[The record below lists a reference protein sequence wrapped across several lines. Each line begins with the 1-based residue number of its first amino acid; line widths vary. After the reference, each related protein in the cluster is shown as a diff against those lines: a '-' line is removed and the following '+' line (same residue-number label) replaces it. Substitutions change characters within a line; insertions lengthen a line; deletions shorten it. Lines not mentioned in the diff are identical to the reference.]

1 MGFIIAI
8 IGILYHIRVQGQRG
22 GIMFVDKAEIFIK
35 SGKGGDGRVSF
46 RREKYVPDGGPDG
59 GDGGKGGSIY
69 ALVDSSMRTLMDF
82 RYKRKYAAEPGEN
95 GGKKNRFG
103 KDAEDWIIK
112 VPAGTIIRD
121 KETGRVLA
129 DLTEIGQKQLLAG
142 GGKGGKGN
150 THFKNSIRQAPTFA
164 QQGRMG
170 QEFTI
175 ILELKMLADVGL
187 VGYPNVGKS
196 TLLSVLTKASPK
208 IANYHF
214 TTLKPN
220 LGVVEVVRGK
230 SFVLADIPG
239 LIEGASEGI
248 GLGHD
253 FLRHVERTKM
263 LVHVVDVSGV
273 EGRNPIEDFDNI
285 NKELHQYDE
294 RLSNKV
300 QVIAANKTDII
311 YDEEVF
317 NDFVKE
323 MESRGHKVFPI
334 SAATQQGVTEM
345 MQYVTHALDDI
356 EEVVLVDIDDTH
368 VIYGVE
374 ADKNQKIEYHVKGD
388 VYTVSGIPIDRLVY
402 STDFTDV
409 ESLRR
414 FQSVLTKMGVF
425 EELREMG
432 IEDGDTVKIFD
443 FEFDYY
449 E

>member
-1 MGFIIAI
+1 
-8 IGILYHIRVQGQRG
+8 
-22 GIMFVDKAEIFIK
+22 MFVDKAEIFVK

-82 RYKRKYAAEPGEN
+82 RYKRKYAADPGEN

-103 KDAEDWIIK
+103 KDADDLIIK
-112 VPAGTIIRD
+112 VPPGTIIKD
-121 KETGRVLA
+121 KETGRVIA
-129 DLTEIGQKQLLAG
+129 DMTEPGDKKVIAL

-150 THFKNSIRQAPTFA
+150 THFKNAVRQAPTFA
-164 QQGRMG
+164 QQGRKG
-170 QEFTI
+170 QEMTI
-175 ILELKMLADVGL
+175 VLELKLLADVGL

-220 LGVVEVVRGK
+220 LGVVEVVKGK

-239 LIEGASEGI
+239 LIEGASEGV

-253 FLRHVERTKM
+253 FLRHVERTKL
-263 LVHVVDVSGV
+263 LVHVVDVSGC
-273 EGRNPIEDFDNI
+273 EGRDPIEDFDKI
-285 NKELHQYDE
+285 NEELSSYDE
-294 RLSNKV
+294 RLSGKV

-311 YDEEVF
+311 YDETVF
-317 NDFVKE
+317 EGFVKE
-323 MESRGHKVFPI
+323 MTSRGYKVFPI
-334 SAATQQGVTEM
+334 SAATQRGVVEL
-345 MQYVTHALDDI
+345 MQYVTNELDNI
-356 EEVVLVDIDDTH
+356 EDVVLVDIDEH
-368 VIYGVE
+368 AVYEVE
-374 ADKNQKIEYHVKGD
+374 TDKNQEIYYEVESD
-388 VYTVSGIPIDRLVY
+388 VYTVSGTPIERLVY
-402 STDFTDV
+402 STDFNDV

-414 FQSVLTKMGVF
+414 FQNVLMKMGVF
-425 EELREMG
+425 ERLREMG